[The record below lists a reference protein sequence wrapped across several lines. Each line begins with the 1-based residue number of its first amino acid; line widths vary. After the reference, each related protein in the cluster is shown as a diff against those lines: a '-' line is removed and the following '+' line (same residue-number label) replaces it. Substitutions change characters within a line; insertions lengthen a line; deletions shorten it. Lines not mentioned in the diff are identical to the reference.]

1 MKQKM
6 LEVKFDIIKLSTTYN
21 FMISYFLV
29 YGK

>member
-6 LEVKFDIIKLSTTYN
+6 LEVKLDIIKFSTTYN

-29 YGK
+29 CGK